1 MVKSWVITGVCL
13 IGAGVLC
20 CTAAIGAGALNQQR
34 YREKLHLTDRRTH
47 RRKIH
52 RHSGGAEGC
61 RSHRTNRRIGVCG
74 GGEHLGRLL

>member
-34 YREKLHLTDRRTH
+34 YR
-47 RRKIH
+47 
-52 RHSGGAEGC
+52 
-61 RSHRTNRRIGVCG
+61 
-74 GGEHLGRLL
+74 

>member
-34 YREKLHLTDRRTH
+34 YREKLHLTDQTD
-47 RRKIH
+47 
-52 RHSGGAEGC
+52 
-61 RSHRTNRRIGVCG
+61 TNLQKHTI
-74 GGEHLGRLL
+74 